1 MKRYLY
7 EQQPINKLKGL
18 VKDSSSVVVQKLVWQ
33 ITASVKEVLKYA
45 TAGVI
50 KLVKCA

>member
-18 VKDSSSVVVQKLVWQ
+18 VKDSSSVVVPKLVWQ
-33 ITASVKEVLKYA
+33 ITSSVKEVLKYA

-50 KLVKCA
+50 KLVKGA